1 MGAFVTATHPSY
13 DKNVP
18 RWQLVRDVVTSNV
31 TQYIKSIDSSDVQR
45 NERYKDDA
53 RLTNFTSRTKA
64 GLVGAVFRKE
74 IEVVLPDSI
83 AYLEGDSTGNNL
95 PLDKLA
101 QETTGEVLQSGRYG
115 LLVDFPASE
124 DGLTVAEVADMNLKA
139 RINKYKAES
148 IINWQNTIE
157 NGIHMLTLV
166 VLREIVDAISEDGF
180 TWAQQVQYRVLRLLD
195 GVYIQQ
201 LYNEKGEIVHEY
213 TPRDFTGSS
222 WEFIPFVFVGS
233 EDNDTEVDASPL
245 FDLASLNIGHLRNSA
260 DYEESVH
267 VTGQPTLIIS
277 TNMSAEEFKSANPAG
292 VTIGARRGHNLGPD
306 GTAIMLQA
314 SPNQLADV
322 AMQRKEEQA
331 VMMGARLVMQAGTNE
346 TAEAAR
352 IKHTGESSVLAT
364 IVRNVEDAINQCLFW
379 ADRFMSVETN
389 EDDIIFEIN
398 KQFFDVVLD
407 PQMIVAQLQLF
418 NSGIIASRDI
428 RDTLR
433 RTSTIKAD
441 RTDEDIDDDIGN
453 INPLV

>member
-1 MGAFVTATHPSY
+1 M
-13 DKNVP
+13 
-18 RWQLVRDVVTSNV
+18 RDVVTSNV